1 MEVMGLMVLIL
12 KIEIVMM
19 SLACR
24 KVEEFAFT
32 QYQYV
37 YSQSNSRTFALYCMY
52 ILNLCT

>member
-1 MEVMGLMVLIL
+1 MVLIL

-19 SLACR
+19 SLAWR